1 LPSNFDCWLAGW
13 LAGLVFYMNNTGE
26 LFLFPFLEPGYNH
39 HLLSAS
45 WKNIKITKKK
55 ILQDDIRLPCKGKT
69 AIVAAF

>member
-1 LPSNFDCWLAGW
+1 
-13 LAGLVFYMNNTGE
+13 MNNTGE

-55 ILQDDIRLPCKGKT
+55 SYKT
-69 AIVAAF
+69 IYDGLVRAKLL